1 MYCKKEKR
9 FFVFFSLSLSKL
21 AFDRA
26 LFAIPAFTTLTRRL
40 SSDSS
45 RRARALLSSHFCRG
59 VFSRVRGPDH
69 RAFKNPKLKNLKSIF
84 DSRER

>member
-1 MYCKKEKR
+1 KGKTLL
-9 FFVFFSLSLSKL
+9 FVFLSLSLSKL

-26 LFAIPAFTTLTRRL
+26 LFAIPAFTTLTRWRL

-45 RRARALLSSHFCRG
+45 RRARALLLSSHFCRG